1 MISYKHTPGEVQP
14 LPQFFRRE
22 SATMRSLARMAIYP
36 RQTAVYD
43 TNRNAMEFQ
52 GLIFGEPVSEFL
64 LAELGVVHYV
74 DILKPLGTQGWTL
87 EYPVSAR
94 YPWGRDRVMG

>member
-1 MISYKHTPGEVQP
+1 MIPYKHTLGEVQP

-22 SATMRSLARMAIYP
+22 SATMRSLARMAIYA

-52 GLIFGEPVSEFL
+52 GLTFGDPPLEFL
-64 LAELGVVHYV
+64 LAELGVVYDV
-74 DILKPLGTQGWTL
+74 GMLKPLGTQGWTH